1 MSVSY
6 KDQNSIGRRIVLWP
20 AEAVVT
26 LYVVLDD
33 VLTPVFEP
41 VVRWVAALPLIL
53 RLQKFA
59 ADLSPYGVLFLLLV
73 PSFIGEPG
81 KVWGLY
87 LLATGHWVSGLIVL
101 AASYAV
107 TLILV
112 ERIYTAGKAKLM
124 TIRWFAYL
132 MEWMFAIRDHLHEWA
147 RSTWIWAYAENLASQ
162 TRLFYLKA
170 RERVLSVLEWFRLR
184 QG

>member
-1 MSVSY
+1 MSVSH
-6 KDQNSIGRRIVLWP
+6 KDQDSIGRRILLWP
-20 AEAVVT
+20 AEAVVA

-41 VVRWVAALPLIL
+41 VVRWIVAFPLIL

-59 ADLSPYGVLFLLLV
+59 ADLSPYGVLALLLV
-73 PSFIGEPG
+73 PSLIGEPG
-81 KVWGLY
+81 KIWGLY
-87 LLATGHWVSGLIVL
+87 LLAMGHWVLGLIVL

-124 TIRWFAYL
+124 TIRWFAFL

-147 RSTWIWAYAENLASQ
+147 RSTRIWAYAENLAGNM
-162 TRLFYLKA
+162 RLFYLKA
-170 RERVLSVLEWFRLR
+170 RQRVLSALEWLRLR